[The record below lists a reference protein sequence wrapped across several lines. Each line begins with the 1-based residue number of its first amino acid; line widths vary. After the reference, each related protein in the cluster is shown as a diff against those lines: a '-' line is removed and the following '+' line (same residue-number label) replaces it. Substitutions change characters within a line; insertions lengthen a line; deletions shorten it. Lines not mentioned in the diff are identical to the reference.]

1 MTDLSVRIRM
11 AGGTLAVLGA
21 DARPGLLSRWL
32 GLAPLE
38 VRVSG
43 LASLIRGLWSR

>member
-1 MTDLSVRIRM
+1 M

-21 DARPGLLSRWL
+21 EAHPGLLSRWL

-38 VRVSG
+38 VRLSAVGSV
-43 LASLIRGLWSR
+43 IRGLWSK